1 MDNRNTI
8 TAICPH
14 CGARQEADPTQ
25 DAAICRYCGAPFA
38 VQTAVGAY
46 SDRNIGPQASAPNYG
61 GGVSPGPTYYS
72 EPQKPKKRRIFWWIM
87 GWIFCFPIPLTIL
100 IARNKKLNGWV
111 KAGIIAAGW
120 IAYLLLGAR
129 YRAGTPERTSTTAER
144 SPSIVETT
152 STPRPTARPTPKPT
166 AKPTPTPKPAE
177 EEPAGEE
184 PEAEESAEEEP
195 SFSAGVTPEF
205 KAAMDS
211 YEAFFDEYC
220 EFMKTMSDDP
230 TDFNYLLQYADMM
243 ARYADTM
250 EKLDA
255 VDETELSPADDAYYI
270 EVMARI
276 EVKLLE
282 AANYMS

>member
-1 MDNRNTI
+1 
-8 TAICPH
+8 
-14 CGARQEADPTQ
+14 
-25 DAAICRYCGAPFA
+25 
-38 VQTAVGAY
+38 
-46 SDRNIGPQASAPNYG
+46 
-61 GGVSPGPTYYS
+61 
-72 EPQKPKKRRIFWWIM
+72 M

-152 STPRPTARPTPKPT
+152 STPRPTARPPKPT